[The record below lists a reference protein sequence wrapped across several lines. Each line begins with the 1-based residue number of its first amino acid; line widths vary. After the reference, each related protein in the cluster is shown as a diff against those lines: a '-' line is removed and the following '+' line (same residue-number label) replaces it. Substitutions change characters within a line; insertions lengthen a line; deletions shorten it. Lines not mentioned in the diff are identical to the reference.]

1 MNLEKFYKSETVSSL
16 ELLEEINFWRKKES
30 KNSEKEKA
38 ELRHDT
44 LLGII
49 RDEFEEEISLQKI
62 LESEYK
68 NERGRKYPKFE
79 LTLNQAKQV
88 LLRESKTVRR
98 AVINYIEKLEEAL
111 KERNKTEWL
120 ENRSKG
126 KFIRRAETD
135 AIQEKLIPLAIKQG
149 SKNYSKL
156 YMTYSRLV
164 NSICEIEPN
173 QRENLKDDVLMYVS
187 FIEDFIQ
194 KTIIEEVNLG
204 TNYKDVYKICK
215 IKCETLKT
223 VNPPRKDKYIIP
235 LLEN

>member
-16 ELLEEINFWRKKES
+16 ELLEEINFWRTKEREKLEDGEENRLLQNVEH
-30 KNSEKEKA
+30 KN
-38 ELRHDT
+38 
-44 LLGII
+44 LLSVI
-49 RDEFEEEISLQKI
+49 REEFQEEIDE
-62 LESEYK
+62 LELKPTYYK
-68 NERGRKYPKFE
+68 DSMNRNQPMFL

-88 LLRESKTVRR
+88 LLKESRLVRK

-126 KFIRRAETD
+126 KLFRRAETD

-204 TNYKDVYKICK
+204 TNYKDV
-215 IKCETLKT
+215 CEL
-223 VNPPRKDKYIIP
+223 PPPK
-235 LLEN
+235 

>member
-16 ELLEEINFWRKKES
+16 ELLEEINFWRKKDSE
-30 KNSEKEKA
+30 NSEKEKA
-38 ELRHDT
+38 ELQHKT
-44 LLGII
+44 LLEII
-49 RDEFEEEISLQKI
+49 RTEFKEEIDEQKI
-62 LESEYK
+62 LPIYYK
-68 NERGRKYPKFE
+68 DSMNRKQPKFD
-79 LTLNQAKQV
+79 LKLNQAKQV
-88 LLRESKTVRR
+88 LLKESRTVRK
-98 AVINYIEKLEEAL
+98 AVIEYIEKLEEAL

-126 KFIRRAETD
+126 KLFRRAETD